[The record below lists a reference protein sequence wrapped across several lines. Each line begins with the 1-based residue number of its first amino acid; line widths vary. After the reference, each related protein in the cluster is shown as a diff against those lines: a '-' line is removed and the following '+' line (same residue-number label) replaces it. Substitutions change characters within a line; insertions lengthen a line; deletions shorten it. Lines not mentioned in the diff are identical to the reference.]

1 MPRIDNKSLSDH
13 VYENIRNMILNGD
26 LPAGEKINKNDLVER
41 LEVSLTPIN
50 AAISRLVGEKLIE
63 QRSRYGF
70 FVKDFDCRELQDLYA
85 VRAGLEGIAIR
96 LCIEN
101 GCEDELEYLAGFFAE
116 FSLPMSDEEKRR
128 YAKEDKKFHSTIV
141 EYSAN
146 QMIRDMNM
154 SYSYVIRSYQ
164 KGLIR
169 PPEETLEEHHAIV
182 QAIKDRDGFQAQE
195 MIIQHHL
202 KSKEKLKQNCD
213 THQQAAELDA

>member
-1 MPRIDNKSLSDH
+1 MPKIDNKILSDH
-13 VYENIRNMILNGD
+13 VYESIRNMILNGD
-26 LPAGEKINKNDLVER
+26 LEPGMKINKNDLVAR

-50 AAISRLVGEKLIE
+50 AAISRLVGERLIE

-70 FVKDFDCRELQDLYA
+70 FVKDFDCKELQDLYA

-96 LCIEN
+96 LCIEK
-101 GCEDELEYLAGFFAE
+101 GCEEELQHLAGFFNNFE
-116 FSLPMSDEEKRR
+116 LPMSDQDRKR
-128 YAKEDKKFHSTIV
+128 YAKEDKNFHTTLV
-141 EYSAN
+141 QYSAN
-146 QMIRDMNM
+146 QLIQDMNM
-154 SYSYVIRSYQ
+154 SYAYIIRSYQ

-202 KSKEKLKQNCD
+202 KSKEKLKQNC
-213 THQQAAELDA
+213 

>member
-1 MPRIDNKSLSDH
+1 MPRIDNKILSDH
-13 VYENIRNMILNGD
+13 VYESIRDMILNGD
-26 LPAGEKINKNDLVER
+26 LETGSKINKNELVER

-70 FVKDFDCRELQDLYA
+70 FVKDFDCKELQDLYA

-101 GCEDELEYLAGFFAE
+101 GCEAELEYLAGFFAG

-128 YAKEDKKFHSTIV
+128 YAKEDKKFHSQIV

-154 SYSYVIRSYQ
+154 SYAYVIRSYQ

-169 PPEETLEEHHAIV
+169 PPEETLEEHHSIV

-202 KSKEKLKQNCD
+202 RSKEKLKQNCEA
-213 THQQAAELDA
+213 HQQAADIDA

>member
-1 MPRIDNKSLSDH
+1 MPKIDNKILSDH
-13 VYENIRNMILNGD
+13 VYESIRDMILNGD
-26 LPAGEKINKNDLVER
+26 LDPGMKINKNDLVER
-41 LEVSLTPIN
+41 LAVSLTPIN

-70 FVKDFDCRELQDLYA
+70 FVKDFDCKELQDLYA

-96 LCIEN
+96 LCIEK
-101 GCEDELEYLAGFFAE
+101 GCEGELQHLASFFEKFA
-116 FSLPMSDEEKRR
+116 LPMSEQDRKR
-128 YAKEDKKFHSTIV
+128 YAKEDKKFHTTLV

-146 QMIRDMNM
+146 QMIQDMNM
-154 SYSYVIRSYQ
+154 SYAYVIRSYQ

-202 KSKEKLKQNCD
+202 KSKEKLKQDC
-213 THQQAAELDA
+213 TP